1 MNTNYIACCTILG
14 LLLGNSSTS
23 AQSRIA
29 VSSHLPSA
37 LPIEVLHNHENK
49 PLSTQQLYS
58 VETAQAN
65 VFSADRFVRKGIS
78 HALEGNFEEAVKSFR
93 FAIKLNPNRADAYDN
108 LGNALA
114 EMGDLDEAIVAY
126 RRAIDLYPSE
136 VIAASAYNNLGLIL
150 VNKGQWEE
158 GVKAYCRAIKL
169 DPKFSNPYQN
179 FTNVL
184 ASRGVNVHHLDI
196 DIRENAQAFKN
207 LGITLYSQ
215 GELEGALACL
225 HCDVELNPDSAVAY
239 NNLGSV
245 LADLG
250 RPEEANEV
258 YQRAIKLDSNYAI
271 TYHNLGNLLRREGRI
286 EEAIQ
291 TYRQAIKLPDRSGIP
306 TSIHTLAY
314 KNLGSLLLE
323 QALVQANMETLKEAI
338 SSLRR
343 ATQIDPTYT
352 PAYIDLGGALMAQ
365 GALTGV
371 GLDEAIAVLQK
382 GLQLQDMPY
391 GSTRTRVIAH
401 YHLGFAYKVKD
412 MLKEAIREY
421 KQAIRLNPNF
431 TAARNELQETE
442 QLLRQRN

>member
-23 AQSRIA
+23 AQSWIA
-29 VSSHLPSA
+29 VSSHVPFA
-37 LPIEVLHNHENK
+37 FPIEVVRDGENK
-49 PLSTQQLYS
+49 SVTTQQLHS

-65 VFSADRFVRKGIS
+65 FFSADKFVRKGIS
-78 HALEGNFEEAVKSFR
+78 YALKSNFEEAAKSFR
-93 FAIKLNPNRADAYDN
+93 LAIKLNPNRADAYDN
-108 LGNALA
+108 LGKVLA

-136 VIAASAYNNLGLIL
+136 AIAASPYNNLGLAL

-179 FTNVL
+179 LTNVL
-184 ASRGVNVHHLDI
+184 ASTGVDIHHQDI
-196 DIRENAQAFKN
+196 DIRKNAQAFKN

-215 GELEGALACL
+215 GQLEGALACL
-225 HCDVELNPDSAVAY
+225 YCDLELNPDSAVAY

-245 LADLG
+245 LGDLG
-250 RPEEANEV
+250 RLEEANEV
-258 YQRAIKLDSNYAI
+258 YQRAIKLDSNYGIA
-271 TYHNLGNLLRREGRI
+271 YNNLGNLLRRQGRI
-286 EEAIQ
+286 EEAIK
-291 TYRQAIKLPDRSGIP
+291 TYRQAIKLPDTPGIP
-306 TSIHTLAY
+306 TSTHTLTY
-314 KNLGSLLLE
+314 QNLGSLLLE
-323 QALVQANMETLKEAI
+323 QALLQGDMETLKEAV

-343 ATQIDPTYT
+343 ATQIDPSYT

-365 GALTGV
+365 GVLTGV
-371 GLDEAIAVLQK
+371 GLEEAIAVLQK

-391 GSTRTRVIAH
+391 GSTRTSVIAH

-412 MLKEAIREY
+412 MLPEAIREY
-421 KQAIRLNPNF
+421 NQAIRLNPNF